1 MAIKRKLDVSE
12 KSIIFREE
20 NMRNTWVATSIVC
33 LLVVSALFG
42 DFGQVFT
49 YQGKL
54 TDATGLPAESPVNM
68 TFTLYTASTGGSAV
82 WSKTVPGVDPEHG
95 IFSVTL
101 DISTGAPTS
110 VNWDMYPELWLQ
122 VTVGTT
128 ELTPRERLT
137 SAFHALNI
145 ANNAVSESK
154 LKMTSHGTAGEDGY
168 LLSFDN
174 ATGGFTW
181 IDPSDVGGVN
191 SIIGGDN
198 IQVSSGTGNVTID
211 VAPQGAGSALDADL
225 LDGQHGAYYLDADN
239 INAGTLHT
247 DRFSAYDDLVAES
260 KIGSDADRVAAGD
273 HSHTNMVTGTGTA
286 TRVAFWDGPNSLSS
300 SANLYWNGTNSRLG
314 IGTTSPDVPLDIQST
329 SGATGLRIRSNLAAA
344 GSEAILGFRMTTTAS
359 GSDYAQI
366 KGIRTNV
373 PANTASDLAFVT
385 SNGTDLVERMRV
397 TSTGNVGIG
406 NDSPTSKLDVTGT
419 GRFTDQVTI
428 PETPTA
434 DAHAASKKYVDD
446 QIATAGD
453 GWGSQVVETD
463 ATLTGDGTAG
473 NELSVVYG
481 STANTAVQ
489 GNQTATITA
498 GTGLTGGISGDAL
511 GDGFSATLNVD
522 FAGTGVANTA
532 ARSDHDH
539 DSDYDNYNYWTAS
552 DGSNTS
558 NIGSATTLTY
568 AGSGG
573 VTTSLAGN
581 TLTIDA
587 SSAGDNLGNHT
598 ATQNIQTNGYW
609 LSNDGDNEGVFV
621 STAGNVGIGTNGPS
635 EKLEVNGNVL
645 ASGIIRRVTIPL
657 TVPTDGATA
666 AKTAALAGYTA
677 YVDGD
682 LFAVTFSN
690 GNSVSTPTLN
700 INSLGAKNIRCGTTN
715 ASTTT
720 FTLGAGA
727 TVLLYYDGLAD
738 KFQQMGSYRT
748 SDGTESYTVRWNS
761 NLQAGAEITR
771 YKIVMAGT
779 DGRLYPLTIG
789 NTTAAT
795 KTVASTEFRIE
806 SPIVSYYYNGTVA
819 AGATSSSYWYEGY
832 TMANLDY
839 TLNQS
844 TGFSAYMPLYLKG
857 TINSN
862 GNFVLDGAGGV
873 NNDFW
878 TQTLPS
884 TEDGKVYI
892 MIGIM
897 HNTTTSMRLMVNK
910 PIYEFKDGN
919 LRVYTPEHVHDSDNE
934 APSNTYDIRGSIA
947 LGAPSSDTWQRGTEI
962 QPKVDILV
970 YQAFV
975 CWGNEKFRIWRN
987 SDAALMREVDL
998 TGVVAGSW
1006 QTVDIFPPI
1015 LLKAGEN
1022 YTITCKNNPA
1032 GNNYAELSPSGPP
1045 DETYVTYVQGRTING
1060 TGFPDP
1066 TPGFHPVVDIKF
1078 LPGGGGSANMDPYS
1092 IKGNPV
1098 GTVEPAVDIF
1108 LDENQV
1114 LGRKVGDI
1122 VGINIGMG
1130 DGEIAPGNHTH
1141 TGALTSTLQHGRIYI
1156 GDIDNS
1162 ASEQTVY
1169 GDAVLAPDG
1178 LITITTGA
1186 VDGTNIALGGDAK
1199 GDIMYYDGTQWA
1211 LLSGST
1217 THDYVLAYNTA
1228 IDEPYWRLDDTGGS
1242 IDGSGTPNKISKF
1255 VGTGTTIADSRV
1267 EDDGVNPVEVD
1278 ADLTTTGNL
1287 TVEGNTITFGNLESI
1302 DNSIDGIVRITGDS
1316 RVTGHLGV
1324 NNMDPHGN
1332 YSINVDNTA
1341 VGGRAINII
1350 TQADNSSGAY
1360 STAGGKFSNRA
1371 YSAVAEQAFD
1381 GSSTNSKYGYHA
1393 TVSAYADNAGQTVNN
1408 YGAYLIASGSTGAG
1422 GITNNY
1428 GLWASASGGN
1438 TNIAGYF
1445 DGGIR
1450 LIGHFY
1456 DQGGSEGTPGQI
1468 LSTTASGT
1476 EWIDASSGLVNDG
1489 SNGAVA
1495 YYSGTTTLSASAV
1508 GVTGQA
1514 LISGNTG
1521 APTWWAPNQG
1531 SVVFAGVGGILA
1543 EQRSAQEQFYW
1554 DNTNFR
1560 LGLGTEFPQARLDI
1574 NKNGTGIQEA
1584 MMIRN
1589 SNAAVINQGAS
1600 AVFAAYRTGGTLT
1613 KVASVG
1619 GVITDIT
1626 AGAYKG
1632 ALVFNTSDNA
1642 APAERMRI
1650 THQGNVG
1657 IGVSDPGSYKLYVDG
1672 NAFVK
1677 TPITGTGTSTDG
1689 PAVSTDFLNGQTS
1702 MTGAGGLKIYTYLG
1716 NGGAAS
1722 GGGGGSGSVSN
1733 GLAYA
1738 VAYYPAGGTTVDD
1751 LPHGQPGQI
1760 LRSGGSVA
1768 APSWSTP
1775 TYPNTATAGKILMGD
1790 GTNIVL
1796 STPGFP
1802 LAAGPAGTILR
1813 SDGTNWAA
1821 STATYPNTVAQGDIL
1836 YGSAANTIIALAKNT
1851 TATRY
1856 LSNTGASNSPAWA
1869 QVNLAN
1875 GVTGTLPVA
1884 NGGTGRTTLT
1894 SNGVLYGLGASAV
1907 GMTAAGG
1914 DGQVL
1919 STSSGTP
1926 TWTSGGSSG
1935 QVLMKSASGL
1945 PTWSSISTGS
1955 GTVNPGNQYRLAY
1968 YPNASGGTVVDDLPA
1983 GLGSSNQVLHG
1994 NASGAPTWGQVTS
2007 ADIQD
2012 LTIVNADIANTTINV
2027 AKMSASGTR
2036 DATTFLRGD
2045 NTWAVPGA
2053 GSVTGSGTAN
2063 YVPKWNGASSLTNSQ
2078 IIDNGTN
2085 VGIGTSPSAKLDVN
2099 GTMRIRG
2106 GSPAANK
2113 VLSSTN
2119 VSGDAVWVPLTVS
2132 SSFVHVYNSNADR
2145 CVNSTSW
2152 LSFSGCS
2159 GTIYLEAGQKVLAWA
2174 QGGVMADN
2182 DCNGTS
2188 DNSYSNYDV
2197 RIAING
2203 NDFQNGAWIRSS
2215 VDNTSNVWKTNHMPF
2230 NGWSVAGQQTI
2241 SSSGNYTFTLQARK
2255 NSGDNCIMGGDN
2267 SSSLQATMII
2277 LVLNP

>member
-1 MAIKRKLDVSE
+1 MVS
-12 KSIIFREE
+12 
-20 NMRNTWVATSIVC
+20 V
-33 LLVVSALFG
+33 LFG

-54 TDATGLPAESPVNM
+54 TDATGIPAEDPVNM
-68 TFTLYTASTGGSAV
+68 TFTIYTAPVGGVSV
-82 WSKTVPGVDPEHG
+82 WSKSVPGVDPEHG
-95 IFSVTL
+95 IFSVML
-101 DISTGAPTS
+101 DISTGDPTS
-110 VNWDMYPELWLQ
+110 VNWDAHPELWLQ
-122 VTVGTT
+122 VTVATVV
-128 ELTPRERLT
+128 LSPRERLT
-137 SAFHALNI
+137 SAFHALNV
-145 ANNAVSESK
+145 ANNAVAEAK
-154 LKMTSHGTAGEDGY
+154 LRMTSHGTAGEDGY
-168 LLSFDN
+168 LLSFDH
-174 ATGGFTW
+174 ASGGFTW

-225 LDGQHGAYYLDADN
+225 LDGEHGSYYLNADN

-260 KIGSDADRVAAGD
+260 KIGADADQVAAGD

-314 IGTTSPDVPLDIQST
+314 IGTTGPAGVLDINQPGSGTPVRIQGGSLNHLGLVFDNAGPGARKYRLSTTRDDTPLMDGGMFVLMDVTGVDVP
-329 SGATGLRIRSNLAAA
+329 GAHT
-344 GSEAILGFRMTTTAS
+344 
-359 GSDYAQI
+359 GSD
-366 KGIRTNV
+366 GLVRLVVN
-373 PANTASDLAFVT
+373 AS
-385 SNGTDLVERMRV
+385 
-397 TSTGNVGIG
+397 GNVGVG
-406 NDSPTSKLDVTGT
+406 TVSPTSKLDVTGT

-463 ATLTGDGTAG
+463 ATLTGNGTAG

-522 FAGTGVANTA
+522 FAGTGVANIA

-635 EKLEVNGNVL
+635 EKLEVDGGL
-645 ASGIIRRVTIPL
+645 RVRTINNAPGDIL
-657 TVPTDGATA
+657 TVSGTGVVQKRTPEEIRTDIGAA
-666 AKTAALAGYTA
+666 QD
-677 YVDGD
+677 V
-682 LFAVTFSN
+682 
-690 GNSVSTPTLN
+690 NSVYYVEGNTSG
-700 INSLGAKNIRCGTTN
+700 SSGTWTGSITGLT
-715 ASTTT
+715 A
-720 FTLGAGA
+720 
-727 TVLLYYDGLAD
+727 YYDGLKIAYKIGVAGISTGTTLNLNGLGAIACRRNNGNLTTHLPVGTVVYLTYTTISGTGYWVWAD
-738 KFQQMGSYRT
+738 YDSIET
-748 SDGTESYTVRWNS
+748 YTVRWNN

-779 DGRLYPLTIG
+779 DGRWYPLTIG

-919 LRVYTPEHVHDSDNE
+919 LRIYTPEHVHDSDNE

-1393 TVSAYADNAGQTVNN
+1393 TLSAYADNAGQTVNN

-1514 LISGNTG
+1514 LISGNSG

-1955 GTVNPGNQYRLAY
+1955 GTVDPGNQYRLAY

-2012 LTIVNADIANTTINV
+2012 LTIVNADIANNTIV
-2027 AKMSASGTR
+2027 ASSKINASGTPG
-2036 DATTFLRGD
+2036 ATTFLRGD

-2267 SSSLQATMII
+2267 SSSLQATMILLI
-2277 LVLNP
+2277 LNP